1 MQQGRGSVSGSVSFN
16 TKLYLA
22 GQAEMEEGPGWQ
34 PQLSS
39 EEKAGMPQ
47 DNCRQTDGH
56 AHRAAAQHFA
66 LQVSQQLVKTGN

>member
-1 MQQGRGSVSGSVSFN
+1 MAACRAVSFN
-16 TKLYLA
+16 TAKLYLA

-56 AHRAAAQHFA
+56 AHWAAEQHFA
-66 LQVSQQLVKTGN
+66 LQWANSLSKLETEI